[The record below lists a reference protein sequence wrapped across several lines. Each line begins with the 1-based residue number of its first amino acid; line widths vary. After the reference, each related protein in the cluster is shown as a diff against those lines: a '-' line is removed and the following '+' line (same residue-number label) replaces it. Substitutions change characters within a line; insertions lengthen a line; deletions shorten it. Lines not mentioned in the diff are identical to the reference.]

1 MIRLT
6 DTKGNWDIYLNE
18 RGYTE
23 SIAIVEGCGN
33 SVYGSMSHFIKNL
46 SLGYIDLDHLTDE
59 GREIAIKEAN
69 ARKYKIKGLNI

>member
-33 SVYGSMSHFIKNL
+33 SVYGSMSHFMKNL
-46 SLGYIDLDHLTDE
+46 KLGYIEVESLTDE

-69 ARKYKIKGLNI
+69 ARNYKIKGLHI